1 MVAAKNITLNF
12 SMKEIFGLVTDLDL
26 FLNLK
31 FLKMLLEIKSI
42 YEQFGKVQFT
52 LKVTINRKP
61 KKKIQLKFWLYY
73 RDGLFQFPND
83 QEIRPLSKAK
93 ASLSALKLIENVKDL
108 TQNIITDNDVFMTLT
123 LPPPENFRVLF
134 C

>member
-1 MVAAKNITLNF
+1 
-12 SMKEIFGLVTDLDL
+12 
-26 FLNLK
+26 
-31 FLKMLLEIKSI
+31 MLLEIKSI

-93 ASLSALKLIENVKDL
+93 ASLSALKLIELRTYLKPLFNISWKNVKDL

-123 LPPPENFRVLF
+123 LPPPV
-134 C
+134 